1 MKKRY
6 LRWEQMDKSQI
17 TLDKLLGMYDIYNRS
32 EGKTPKTLR
41 FYNQN
46 IQGLIDWFL
55 AAGRSIALG
64 DIDETLIREHILD
77 FQEGKWRNRP
87 LSPSTV
93 NDRVRALRA
102 FFNWI
107 YQNGYTETH
116 LLQKFKPPKIP
127 YTMIEILTDDEI
139 DQIFASLDTKTM
151 AGSRSTAMMDLLLDA
166 GTRLFELTNLQEDN
180 VHIQKQYIKVLGKGN
195 KERIVAFGNVT
206 RRALLNYQIHF
217 RPEPAYSGITQFF
230 LTHDGYPLSE
240 EAVKSQIRRIAIAS
254 GVTRLHAHL
263 CRHTYATNFLL
274 NGGNVLLLK
283 QNLGHTTLTMVD
295 RYVHLATS
303 KIAVM
308 SQDFSP
314 LDRRHAR
321 HTKKGNGN
329 SNDEFSCNTK
339 IFSRKTGKRNNGKK
353 LSSES

>member
-32 EGKTPKTLR
+32 EGKSPKTLR
-41 FYNQN
+41 FYDQN
-46 IQGLIDWFL
+46 IRGLINWLL
-55 AAGRSIALG
+55 ANNRSIALG

-93 NDRVRALRA
+93 ND
-102 FFNWI
+102 
-107 YQNGYTETH
+107 QNGYTETH
-116 LLQKFKPPKIP
+116 LLQKVKPPKIP
-127 YTMIEILTDDEI
+127 YTLIEILTDNEI

-151 AGSRSTAMMDLLLDA
+151 AGSRSTAMMDLLLDV
-166 GTRLFELTNLQEDN
+166 GTRLFELTNLQEEN
-180 VHIQKQYIKVLGKGN
+180 VHIQKQYIKVLGKGG

-240 EAVKSQIRRIAIAS
+240 EAVKSQIRRIAKTS
-254 GVTRLHAHL
+254 GVPRLHAHL

-283 QNLGHTTLTMVD
+283 QNLGHTTLAMVD

-314 LDRRHAR
+314 LDRRHAHHAR
-321 HTKKGNGN
+321 KRNGN
-329 SNDEFSCNTK
+329 SNNVFDGNAK
-339 IFSRKTGKRNNGKK
+339 IFSRNNGKRNNGK
-353 LSSES
+353 